1 MNFRFFM
8 PADVRA
14 GHDAVRQ
21 NEAVFA
27 ALGKSCLIV
36 TSGSAAEKSG
46 ALYDVHTALERQGIE
61 AVPFSG
67 VAQNPTAESCF
78 QAGALARDFGV
89 DFVVGIGGGS
99 ALDAAKAAAVFATNK
114 TLPAEGI
121 FNGGPLLPPLPV
133 VLIGTTAGTGSEVT
147 SVAVLTRE
155 NGCKKSVS
163 GRDYYAK
170 YVLADPR
177 YTDSVPWDVTVSTAL
192 DALAHT
198 AEGWFSNRFDETAR
212 LFGQKA
218 LPVLWRHL
226 ASFYEIGE
234 QPLSS
239 ETRDELYYASLDAG
253 MVLNAC
259 GTGFPH
265 GMGYVLTEEHGLP
278 HGRACAALLPAY
290 VERGMHF
297 RAERAKAFFAAAG
310 TNFPEFARVVSALA
324 GTSGVRMTDEQI
336 ARYCARWE
344 GLKNFQNSPGGYD
357 TAEAGA
363 LLQRLFGEA

>member
-1 MNFRFFM
+1 M
-8 PADVRA
+8 PVDVRF
-14 GHDAVRQ
+14 GYDAVRK
-21 NEAVFA
+21 NEAIFTE
-27 ALGKSCLIV
+27 LGKRCLLV

-46 ALYDVHTALERQGIE
+46 ALSDAGDALERLGITC
-61 AVPFSG
+61 VPFSEIT
-67 VAQNPTAESCF
+67 QNPTAESCF
-78 QAGALARDFGV
+78 RAGGLARDFEV

-99 ALDAAKAAAVFATNK
+99 ALDAAKAAAVYAANR
-114 TLPAEGI
+114 TLSAEGI
-121 FNGGPLLPPLPV
+121 FDGGPLLPPLPV

-147 SVAVLTRE
+147 GVAVLTRE

-170 YVLADPR
+170 HVLADPR
-177 YTDSVPWDVTVSTAL
+177 YTYSVPWGVTVSTAL

-198 AEGWFSNRFDETAR
+198 AEGWFSSRFDETAR

-218 LPVLWRHL
+218 LPVLWQHL
-226 ASFYEIGE
+226 KAFYETGE
-234 QPLSS
+234 QPLSD
-239 ETRDELYYASLDAG
+239 ETRDALYAASLDAG

-265 GMGYVLTEEHGLP
+265 GMGYVLTEAHGLP

-290 VERGMHF
+290 VERGMQF
-297 RAERAKAFFAAAG
+297 CTDRAKAFFAAAG

-324 GTSGVRMTDEQI
+324 DTSGVRMTDEQI

-344 GLKNFQNSPGGYD
+344 GLKNFQNSPGGYSA
-357 TAEAGA
+357 AEAGT
-363 LLQRLFGEA
+363 LLRKLFGDA